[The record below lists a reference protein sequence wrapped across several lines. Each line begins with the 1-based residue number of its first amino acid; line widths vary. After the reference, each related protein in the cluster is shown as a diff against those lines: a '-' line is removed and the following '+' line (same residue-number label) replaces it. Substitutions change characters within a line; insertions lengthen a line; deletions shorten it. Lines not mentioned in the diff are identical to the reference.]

1 MHHAGDELQHARVRR
16 QRRVLGALHQAL
28 GHLVDVRPIAIS
40 KATNCNQQ
48 SNSQA
53 ELWCEECLSLSA
65 GLQPGRQP
73 SAGVHIRCAVV
84 RYAVMW
90 YVVSFLVM

>member
-1 MHHAGDELQHARVRR
+1 MRACAG

-53 ELWCEECLSLSA
+53 ELWCVRSACPCLQACNQGDNPPLVCI
-65 GLQPGRQP
+65 L
-73 SAGVHIRCAVV
+73 GV
-84 RYAVMW
+84 
-90 YVVSFLVM
+90 L